1 MTIILH
7 EAELPDH
14 FVQLKDLVNLAFAS
28 DINLTQRHMRDL
40 YSKAYT
46 KLQATNQE
54 ILKEEEIDDEDTS
67 SDKIPPPE
75 PQIVHCLPQQSFF
88 TNPQWRNYL
97 ELSDTNLNSTKK
109 IKNEPANFSPL
120 NALDFNKLQSPSII
134 SKDDV
139 NHEHSDLK
147 IKPTPTI
154 RADEKTN
161 RNLHQF
167 PFNSFQSQSPN
178 FNLSAINPMNPSQYT
193 NLLVNPRNM
202 QNPQPHYTGLLVT
215 GNNPNLYVINQQQQ
229 QQQQNYT
236 RQIGQGLENYYGI
249 QANQKQMEDM
259 GNFNRGSLTWEQQQ
273 QQYLYQQQYGAP
285 LGQLESPVVVK
296 REGTI
301 TKKEEDMSQK

>member
-1 MTIILH
+1 LTIILH

>member
-229 QQQQNYT
+229 NYT

-273 QQYLYQQQYGAP
+273 QQYLYQQQYGVA